1 MPIKGTT
8 RRVIEIH
15 GTDSCFFEKAVLYVR
30 PECYPI
36 EDSSLAREAKKYT
49 AELSECAENMRKELR
64 RERILKI
71 LLRITIGLAA
81 AAVILGIYALSL

>member
-8 RRVIEIH
+8 RRVIEIN
-15 GTDSCFFEKAVLYVR
+15 GTNSCFFEKAVLYVR
-30 PECYPI
+30 PECFPL
-36 EDSSLAREAKKYT
+36 EDASLAREARKYT
-49 AELSECAENMRKELR
+49 AMLSDRAEDVRREYR